1 LTVFRVEKPEKR
13 GTMAKLKEYE
23 KMTRKERHM
32 RYFSEDFK
40 RKKVSEID
48 RNLVSVSEISQE
60 YQVSRTAVYEWIY
73 KYSRMRKKG
82 EKQVIESES
91 DSKKLQQLREQVK
104 ELERIIGEK
113 QIKLDFQ
120 EKMIELAEKAYKV
133 DIKKKFSG
141 KPSSGTGS
149 TDKSTK

>member
-1 LTVFRVEKPEKR
+1 
-13 GTMAKLKEYE
+13 MANLKAYE
-23 KMTRKERHM
+23 KMTVRERLN

-40 RKKVSEID
+40 RQKVSEID
-48 RNLVSVSEISQE
+48 RNLIRVSDLCRE
-60 YQVSRTAVYEWIY
+60 YQVSGAAVYRWIY

-82 EKQVIESES
+82 VKQVVERQS
-91 DSKKLQQLREQVK
+91 DSKKLQYLQEQVK

-120 EKMIELAEKAYKV
+120 EKMIELAENAYKI

-141 KPSSGTGS
+141 KPSSGIGS
-149 TDKSTK
+149 TGKSTKLK

>member
-1 LTVFRVEKPEKR
+1 
-13 GTMAKLKEYE
+13 MANLKEYE
-23 KMTRKERHM
+23 KLTTRERLS

-40 RKKVSEID
+40 REKVSEID
-48 RNLVSVSEISQE
+48 RNIIGISEVCRE
-60 YQVSRTAVYEWIY
+60 YQVSRAAVYKWIY
-73 KYSRMRKKG
+73 KYSQMRKKG
-82 EKQVIESES
+82 IRQVIEPESEA
-91 DSKKLQQLREQVK
+91 KKLESLRKQIK

-141 KPSSGTGS
+141 KHSSGTGENESS
-149 TDKSTK
+149 TN

>member
-1 LTVFRVEKPEKR
+1 
-13 GTMAKLKEYE
+13 MANLKDYE
-23 KMTRKERHM
+23 KLSVRERQN

-48 RNLVSVSEISQE
+48 RNLVSVSEICRE
-60 YQVSRTAVYEWIY
+60 YQVSSTAVYKWIY

-82 EKQVIESES
+82 LKQVVESES
-91 DSKKLQQLREQVK
+91 DSKKIEQLRAQVK

-120 EKMIELAEKAYKV
+120 EKMIELAEDIYKI

-149 TDKSTK
+149 SEKATD